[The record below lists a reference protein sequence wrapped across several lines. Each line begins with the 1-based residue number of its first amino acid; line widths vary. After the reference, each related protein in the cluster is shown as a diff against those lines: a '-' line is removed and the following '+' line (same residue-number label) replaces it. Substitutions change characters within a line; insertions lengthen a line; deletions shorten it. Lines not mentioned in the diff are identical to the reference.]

1 MLKRERLKAL
11 ADEMKDLVNDASDPE
26 SSGSARLKIL
36 RKLIAELAIDTNYL
50 AVSHRILALERKVKV
65 YYA

>member
-26 SSGSARLKIL
+26 SNGSARLKIL

-50 AVSHRILALERKVKV
+50 AVSNRIERKVEV

>member
-26 SSGSARLKIL
+26 SNGSARLKIL

-50 AVSHRILALERKVKV
+50 AVSHRILALERKVEV